1 MSALTEESEDDEG
14 SEMPN
19 NRTTYGGT
27 RGGKELPNYF
37 IQRQH
42 EMLDQRNQEL
52 QEVGVSG
59 YFKVL
64 KLDSRNNNAITVPP
78 EASNV
83 SILNHAFS
91 YLLTRTYFDLLIN
104 DFYACHRR
112 LLRA

>member
-1 MSALTEESEDDEG
+1 MSALTEESEDDEMN
-14 SEMPN
+14 SEMTRN
-19 NRTTYGGT
+19 NRTTYGT

-42 EMLDQRNQEL
+42 EMLDERNRDI

-64 KLDSRNNNAITVPP
+64 KVDSRNNNAIIVPP

-83 SILNHAFS
+83 S
-91 YLLTRTYFDLLIN
+91 
-104 DFYACHRR
+104 R
-112 LLRA
+112 LFTPNF